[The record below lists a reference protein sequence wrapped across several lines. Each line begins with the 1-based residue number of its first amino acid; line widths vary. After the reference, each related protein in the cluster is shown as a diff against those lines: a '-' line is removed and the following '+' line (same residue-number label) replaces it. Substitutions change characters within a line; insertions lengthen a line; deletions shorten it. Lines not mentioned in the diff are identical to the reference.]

1 MTKQQSSALNKIL
14 LSVAN
19 IGIGKYN
26 LPNIFNGFGLRLINW
41 SNRIGLKF
49 IRAASALNLK
59 QENYEHNRKIITQC
73 TSTIDKII
81 QPNYKKLT
89 AQLLDIKTWCQQQHL
104 PFKIIETEQQ
114 IYIAEPNLIN
124 PPSQN
129 THRES
134 GQALLPE
141 NYLAELNNVTV
152 IGGSNLILADRNRI
166 VLNDE
171 IHCDTDKRYCLKN
184 PYIKLSDDDN
194 VTVKYI
200 NRNKLIEP
208 VGIHFCADYS
218 HNYYHWLIECL
229 PRLYILDQFSDYDKM
244 PLLHDENLT
253 TQQLSALNIMNTRD
267 RPLIRFKKGHLY
279 NIKKLIVPSMSS
291 VIHDN
296 YHSPVAYD
304 KDVLIS
310 PTAIHYVRNHVLQT
324 LGCTT
329 KNGFRKLFISRK
341 KSEHRRLLNLEEI
354 EALMI
359 ARGFEI
365 VFPESLTFT
374 NQVKL
379 FSQAQVVVG
388 QTGAGFANLM
398 FCPENCKALILI
410 NHHKQTNYYLFSNL
424 AQILNIDLQ
433 FVPGNDVIEHFDKSL
448 QNDFVISK
456 SLLSH
461 TLDSLENKELECRVG

>member
-1 MTKQQSSALNKIL
+1 MTKQQSSALNKFL
-14 LSVAN
+14 LSLAN

-26 LPNIFNGFGLRLINW
+26 LPNIFNGFGLRLVNW

-49 IRAASALNLK
+49 IHAASAMNLK
-59 QENYEHNRKIITQC
+59 QENYEHNRKIIKQC
-73 TSTIDKII
+73 ASTIDKII
-81 QPNYKKLT
+81 QPTYKKLT
-89 AQLLDIKTWCQQQHL
+89 VHLLNIKTWCQQQHL
-104 PFKIIETEQQ
+104 PYKIINTEQQ
-114 IYIAEPNLIN
+114 IYIAEPKLIN
-124 PPSQN
+124 PPPQN
-129 THRES
+129 THRAS
-134 GQALLPE
+134 GHALLPE
-141 NYLAELNNVTV
+141 TYLAELNDVAV
-152 IGGSNLILADRNRI
+152 IGGSNLILADQNRI

-171 IHCDTDKRYCLKN
+171 IHSDTDKRYCLKN
-184 PYIKLSDDDN
+184 PYIKLSNDDN

-200 NRNKLIEP
+200 KRNKLEKSE
-208 VGIHFCADYS
+208 GIHFCADYS

-229 PRLYILDQFSDYDKM
+229 PRLYIIDQFSDYDKM
-244 PLLHDENLT
+244 PLLSDANLT

-267 RPLIRFKKGHLY
+267 RPVIRLQKGYVY
-279 NIKKLIVPSMSS
+279 NIKKLIAPSMSS

-310 PTAIHYVRNHVLQT
+310 HTAIHYVRNHVLET
-324 LGCTT
+324 LGCST

-341 KSEHRRLLNLEEI
+341 RSEHRRLLNLEEI
-354 EALMI
+354 EALMV

-379 FSQAQVVVG
+379 FSQAKVLVG

-433 FVPGNDVIEHFDKSL
+433 FIPGTDVIEHFDKSL

-456 SLLSH
+456 SLLSN
-461 TLDSLENKELECRVG
+461 TLDLLEKNDLERRVG